1 MAPLGTGQDAA
12 DQVGRLERRL
22 GREREARLRA
32 EEIAEQGL
40 RELFEKQELLGLL
53 ERIATQA
60 NLSDSVEAT
69 FRFALKALRQH
80 CNAAYGA
87 VFWFGDNGPTLTSA
101 DIWDGD
107 DTPQLRSFMEAGV
120 SLTFDHGEGLPGRVL
135 SSGGPI
141 WVTDVTVQPW
151 FVRADAARAAGLK
164 TGFAFP
170 IVVADEIVAIV
181 ELFQLTIAQSND
193 ALLGLLVQIGIQL
206 GRVIE
211 RARADEKL
219 RHDALHDT
227 LTGLPN
233 RRALLERMEEGF
245 WPKVHFKLLLI
256 DLDRFK
262 DVNDTFGHPVGDLL
276 LVQVAERLRSRLG
289 AQGYVARLGGDE
301 LAALVYGDLET
312 SMAVAS
318 DIIACLA
325 EPFDLSTAR
334 VTTGCSIGLC
344 CTDDAASVACLM
356 QQSDI
361 ALYEAKRNGRGQAAC
376 YKHGMMEAVVER
388 RRLEED
394 MRLALEHG
402 EFHLAYQPVMTLAD
416 DRVIGYEALIRWGHP
431 TRGLVS
437 PADFIPL
444 SEQTGDIV
452 AIGAWVLHEACREA
466 ATWTNDR
473 HIAVNVSSV
482 QLRSPLLF
490 GHLMSAL
497 ASSGLPAYRLE
508 IEVTETALIET
519 GAEVCHVLSA
529 IRELGV
535 KVAMDDFGTGYSSL
549 SHLLLLPFDRIKID
563 RSFII
568 TALTSNAALAVLKG
582 IVQIGRDLGVST
594 LAEGVET
601 VSQRQLLKAIGCDVI
616 QGYLIGKPQ
625 RLDADP
631 LPVVAEP
638 CLESSKP
645 PSKPMACSASSSS
658 QHELSTV
665 IA

>member
-12 DQVGRLERRL
+12 DQVARLERRL
-22 GREREARLRA
+22 AREREARLRA

-40 RELFEKQELLGLL
+40 RELFEKQELLRLL
-53 ERIATQA
+53 EHIATQA
-60 NLSDSVEAT
+60 NLSDSVEAA

-87 VFWFGDNGPTLTSA
+87 VFWFGDNGPNLTSA

-135 SSGGPI
+135 SSGGPV
-141 WVTDVTVQPW
+141 WVTDVTAQPW
-151 FVRADAARAAGLK
+151 FVRADAARIAGLK

-233 RRALLERMEEGF
+233 RRALLERMEKGF
-245 WPKVHFKLLLI
+245 WPKGRFKLLLI

-262 DVNDTFGHPVGDLL
+262 EVNDTFGHPVGDLL

-289 AQGYVARLGGDE
+289 TQGYVARLGGDE
-301 LAALVYGDLET
+301 MAALVYGDLET

-318 DIIACLA
+318 DIIACFA
-325 EPFDLSTAR
+325 EPFDLSTSR
-334 VTTGCSIGLC
+334 VTIGCSIGLC
-344 CTDDAASVACLM
+344 CTDDAANVACLM

-376 YKHGMMEAVVER
+376 YKQGMMEAVIER

-394 MRLALEHG
+394 MRLALEQG

-482 QLRSPLLF
+482 QLRSSLLF
-490 GHLMSAL
+490 GHLVSAL
-497 ASSGLPAYRLE
+497 ASSGLPAHRLE
-508 IEVTETALIET
+508 VEVTETALIET

-529 IRELGV
+529 IRDLGV

-568 TALTSNAALAVLKG
+568 TALTSKAALAVLKG

-601 VSQRQLLKAIGCDVI
+601 VSQRQLLKDIGCDVI

-631 LPVVAEP
+631 LPV
-638 CLESSKP
+638 
-645 PSKPMACSASSSS
+645 M
-658 QHELSTV
+658 
-665 IA
+665 